1 MSKSNIWTKDFIN
14 VFFVSLFLA
23 LNYYL
28 LMAVISVYAMDTFA
42 SSPSKAGLA
51 SSIFVIGGLIARLFT
66 GKWNERVGQKRL
78 LYAGLLLGLL
88 TSLLYFAV
96 NNIIF
101 LLVVRFFHG
110 VSFGISSTL
119 ILTIAANIVPR
130 ERLGEGL
137 GYFMLSVTLATA
149 IGPFLGMFLTQHGS
163 FNMIFTVC
171 TIAAVLALL
180 NNLFLSVPK
189 IAITK
194 EQREELK
201 GFKLSNFF
209 EYRAIPIA
217 IVCLMCYGCY
227 SSILAFLTAY
237 AKQINLLNVASV
249 FFVIYAVVI
258 LVSRPFTGRLFDAK
272 GENINMYPAFIIYII
287 GFIILSSANHGF
299 YILLAGA
306 FVGLGFGTIQS
317 SSQAI
322 CVKVTPSHRLG
333 LANSTLYIFLD
344 TGIAV
349 GPYISGLLIPLI
361 SYRGLYLT
369 MAIVTL
375 GTMFLYYLLHGNKAG
390 HATEEVQTESGNR
403 IDGQA
408 AGMEG

>member
-1 MSKSNIWTKDFIN
+1 MNKSNLWTKNFIN
-14 VFFVSLFLA
+14 VFFVSFFLA

-28 LMAVISVYAMDTFA
+28 LMVVISVYAMDTFA
-42 SSPSKAGLA
+42 SSPSNAGLA
-51 SSIFVIGGLIARLFT
+51 SSIFVIGALSARLFA
-66 GKWNERVGQKRL
+66 GKWNQRFGQKRL
-78 LYAGLLLGLL
+78 LYAGLILSLLM
-88 TSLLYFAV
+88 SLLYFAV

-101 LLVVRFFHG
+101 LLLVRFFHG
-110 VSFGISSTL
+110 VAFGISSTV
-119 ILTIAANIVPR
+119 ILTIASNIVPR

-163 FNMIFTVC
+163 YSMIFTVC
-171 TIAAVLALL
+171 TIAAALALL
-180 NNLFLSVPK
+180 NNFFLSVPK
-189 IAITK
+189 IVITK
-194 EQREELK
+194 EQREDLK

-209 EYRAIPIA
+209 EYRAIPISL
-217 IVCLMCYGCY
+217 VCMLAYVCY

-237 AKQINLLNVASV
+237 AKQVHLLNVASA

-258 LVSRPFTGRLFDAK
+258 LFSRTFTGRLLDKK
-272 GENINMYPAFIIYII
+272 GENINMYPAFIIYLI
-287 GFIILSSANHGF
+287 GFIILSQASHG
-299 YILLAGA
+299 YNILLAGA

-322 CVKVTPSHRLG
+322 CVKVTPQHRLG

-349 GPYISGLLIPLI
+349 GPYISGLLIPSI
-361 SYRGLYLT
+361 GYRGLYLT

-375 GTMFLYYLLHGNKAG
+375 ASMFLYYLLHGNKAG
-390 HATEEVQTESGNR
+390 HATEESSR
-403 IDGQA
+403 LA
-408 AGMEG
+408 A

>member
-14 VFFVSLFLA
+14 VFLVSFFLA

-28 LMAVISVYAMDTFA
+28 LMVVISVYAMDTFA

-51 SSIFVIGGLIARLFT
+51 SSIFVIGALSARLFT
-66 GKWNERVGQKRL
+66 GKWNQRFGQKRL
-78 LYAGLLLGLL
+78 LYAGLILSLLM
-88 TSLLYFAV
+88 SVLYFAAS
-96 NNIIF
+96 NIIF
-101 LLVVRFFHG
+101 LLFVRFFHG
-110 VSFGISSTL
+110 VAFGISTTVV
-119 ILTIAANIVPR
+119 LTIAANIVPR

-163 FNMIFTVC
+163 FKMIFTVC

-180 NNLFLSVPK
+180 HNFSLSVPK
-189 IAITK
+189 VVITK
-194 EQREELK
+194 DQRDELK

-217 IVCLMCYGCY
+217 IVCMISYVCY
-227 SSILAFLTAY
+227 SSILAFLAAY
-237 AKQINLLNVASV
+237 AKQIHLLNVASV

-258 LVSRPFTGRLFDAK
+258 LFSRTFTGRLFDAK

-287 GFIILSSANHGF
+287 GFIILSQANNG
-299 YILLAGA
+299 YNILLAGA

-317 SSQAI
+317 ISQAI
-322 CVKVTPSHRLG
+322 CVKVTPPHRLG

-349 GPYISGLLIPLI
+349 GPYVSGLLIPSI
-361 SYRGLYLT
+361 GYRGLYLT
-369 MAIVTL
+369 MAIVIL
-375 GTMFLYYLLHGNKAG
+375 ASMFLYYPLHGNKAG
-390 HATEEVQTESGNR
+390 HATKENIQTHSGLA
-403 IDGQA
+403 Q
-408 AGMEG
+408 